1 VTTIQITL
9 PDDLAESARDAG
21 LLDPEAIQGM
31 LRLHLRHQALEDL
44 QRLWKKMPPAALTP
58 EVEADVV
65 AAVRECRATLQ
76 GRQGA

>member
-1 VTTIQITL
+1 
-9 PDDLAESARDAG
+9 
-21 LLDPEAIQGM
+21 M
-31 LRLHLRHQALEDL
+31 LRQQLRSQALEDL

-65 AAVRECRATLQ
+65 AAVRECRAEFQ